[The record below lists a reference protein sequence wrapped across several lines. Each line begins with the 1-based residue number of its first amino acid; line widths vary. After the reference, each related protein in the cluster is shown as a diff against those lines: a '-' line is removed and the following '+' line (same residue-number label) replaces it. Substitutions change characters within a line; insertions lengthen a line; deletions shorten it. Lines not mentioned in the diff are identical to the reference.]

1 MLPRISEFI
10 NITGLQVNMYNQL
23 YFYALSVNNWKQQQ
37 TTWNKISKYNTTK
50 NIKYLGAVLSHSV
63 MSNSLRPHGL

>member
-63 MSNSLRPHGL
+63 MSNSFRPHGL

>member
-23 YFYALSVNNWKQQQ
+23 YFYALSVSNWKQQQ

-63 MSNSLRPHGL
+63 RSNSLRPHGL

>member
-23 YFYALSVNNWKQQQ
+23 YFYALSVSNWKQQQ

>member
-10 NITGLQVNMYNQL
+10 NITGLQVNMCNQL

-37 TTWNKISKYNTTK
+37 TTWNKISKYTTTK